1 MKKWLALLLTACLAC
16 TLLLTASAETL
27 DGTLIRS
34 GTADP
39 WILYHNGM
47 YYLTQTG
54 KTRVAVFAA
63 ENLVDFRSTIDN
75 AVVDANI
82 VYDSAEDPTVVAL
95 YGEGA
100 KLSGTWSPE
109 IHYFSE
115 EEAPGYAGWY
125 MLLALRKE
133 GNDSSQVKMVVLKST
148 TDSPKG
154 PYGHPTAKDE
164 AGDPIENYSQPVL
177 DADGEIYEGW
187 GIGQSSLTIH
197 EGEYKGIYTTWV
209 TEVGRDSGVSG
220 EFYQKIMIAKMVNPW
235 TVGSDPSVVTTPTQE
250 WEYAGSSATYPR
262 VVEGAT
268 ALYGARGDVYITYSG
283 SGFWSDYGLGQLTWT
298 GGDPLDAKSW
308 VKLPDSADADTGITT
323 TNPIFQAKT
332 ALNLRGAGHASFIT
346 DKDGNGYLCY
356 HAYAYTGGKKAAGRD
371 AYIEPY
377 YIDYTEWNGTSY
389 GVIHMGLNG
398 DGVAADTASTVMFAT
413 EGETL
418 GSATVTVAAENG
430 ITLTMNAENVE
441 GYTIYRSTDGKT
453 FELLTTTTAATYL
466 DDDTAQGEI
475 YYYRVYPYRG
485 EEIGTVS
492 ATVSGKP
499 ADDYKLLD
507 VLRLLRYMNGE
518 NMPVYSTDDR
528 NNDAQIN
535 LADVLSTLQHVLNG

>member
-1 MKKWLALLLTACLAC
+1 MKKWLALLLTACLTC
-16 TLLLTASAETL
+16 TLLLTVSAETL

-39 WILYHNGM
+39 WILYHDGM

-54 KTRVAVFAA
+54 TSRVAVFAA
-63 ENLVDFRSTIDN
+63 EKLVDFRSTIDD
-75 AVVDANI
+75 AVVNANI
-82 VYDSAEDPTVVAL
+82 VYNSAEDPTVKEL
-95 YGEGA
+95 YGADA

-125 MLLALRKE
+125 MLLALRKK
-133 GNDSSQVKMVVLKST
+133 GDDSSQVKMVVLKST

-154 PYGHPTAKDE
+154 PYGHPTKKDE
-164 AGDPIENYSQPVL
+164 AGNPIKNYSQPVL
-177 DADGEIYEGW
+177 DANGVIYAGW
-187 GIGQSSLTIH
+187 GIGQSFLTIR

-209 TEVGRDSGVSG
+209 TEVDRGTAD
-220 EFYQKIMIAKMVNPW
+220 FYQKIMIAKMENPW
-235 TVGSDPSVVTTPTQE
+235 TL
-250 WEYAGSSATYPR
+250 GSSEPTAIVTPDQTWEQKGSGWSSASQKYLPK

-283 SGFWSDYGLGQLTWT
+283 SGYWSDYGLGQLTWT

-308 VKLPDSADADTGITT
+308 VKLPDSTAEDDRLTI
-323 TNPIFQAKT
+323 TNPIFTAKT
-332 ALNLRGAGHASFIT
+332 ATDLRGAGHASFLT
-346 DKDGNGYLCY
+346 DASGNGFLCY
-356 HAYAYTGGKKAAGRD
+356 HAYPYADGEKASSRSS
-371 AYIEPY
+371 YIEPY
-377 YIDYTEWNGTSY
+377 YIDYTAWNGTSY
-389 GVIHMGLNG
+389 GVIRMGLNG
-398 DGVAADTASTVMFAT
+398 NGVAANTASTVTTVA
-413 EGETL
+413 
-418 GSATVTVAAENG
+418 SATVTVAAENG
-430 ITLTMNAENVE
+430 ITLKMNAENAE
-441 GYTIYRSTDGKT
+441 GYTIYRSTDGET
-453 FELLTTTTAATYL
+453 FELLTTTAATTYV
-466 DDDTAQGEI
+466 DKATTPDVI

-492 ATVSGKP
+492 ATVSGKQ

-507 VLRLLRYMNGE
+507 VLRLLRHMNGE

-528 NNDAQIN
+528 NNDAKIN